1 MQIMKYK
8 DLIHFEPITSVIQ
21 LVNAADLAVAKNLVK
36 TFMFS
41 KTIKDVV
48 KEVVIKNLN
57 PESATETK
65 GIQIVGSYGTGKS
78 HLMAVV
84 SAIAENAELL
94 SHLESD
100 DVKDLLKIIA
110 GKYKVLRFEMGT
122 DKPLKDVVFAQIE
135 RFLEKEKIKF
145 AFDENSTDSWK
156 VEISKMMAAVEE
168 KYPNRCFLMVIDEML
183 QYLKGRNPTQ
193 LNNDL
198 MLLQQLGEAC
208 DNSRFKFMFGVQ
220 ELIYRAPEFQFQ
232 AEMLNKVED
241 RYSDLIIT
249 KDDVSFVVKERL
261 LKKDIHQK
269 EKIREHLLKY
279 AHMFEGINTNLNEF
293 VDLFPVH
300 PNYISYFERI
310 KHGKSQREILKVLS
324 GKFEDLLEKDVP
336 DKNPGLITYDSY
348 WPDLSQNPAML
359 TFPDIRAVRDKVEII
374 NDRINSHFISA
385 RANRKEL
392 ATKIANALAIRVL
405 CDDLD
410 KHNGANAQSLK
421 EDLCSTITNADS
433 PELLEAAIDS
443 TAKQLV
449 TATSGQYVD
458 QDSISSD
465 YYVRTEG
472 GINIPQLIRDYAED
486 VIKRDPD
493 QADQYYY
500 DFLQYVLSLQQN
512 TYRTGFKI
520 WQHSLDWIDKKS
532 FRLGYIFFGNPN
544 ERSTT
549 EPIQQYY
556 IFFCPIFNSINRNDG
571 DDEVY
576 FEMNGL
582 SKDFK
587 NTICLY
593 GAAKAK
599 EVSAPS
605 NQKQLFRSQIEEHLR
620 KAITIFDNEYTDKT
634 KAIYNG
640 KEKAL
645 KSFPLLGEGSTKDMI
660 FADVASRV
668 LNKYFNDKFPHYPA
682 FKDLLQ
688 PLSKENFD
696 GRIKS
701 ALKKITASSQPNR
714 DGEAILSGLGLWSG
728 QSIDTQNSKYADSI
742 RKTMKERGQGSVLNR
757 TDIIYVHYIPQN
769 LWYSVDFNIDH
780 QLEFLVLCALA
791 YKGDIE
797 ICWSGSKALS
807 AINIE
812 TLLNLS
818 DDDFFTFQHIKE
830 PQGIP
835 IKNLKALFT
844 CLGLPDLTSEL
855 EKAET
860 ITKIITEAKTRVEIV
875 VRTKSI
881 VFQGLRCRNIALLTD
896 EQAQKIKTELN
907 TLSTLLD
914 SIQSYNTY
922 GKLKAFKYTEDEM
935 KNAFNAWPYCKTVK
949 MLSDRAE
956 KFDKLV
962 GYLYTAQSYVVES
975 EKPLY
980 DDIVNSINNLGTVM
994 STGKDTELKQYDALL
1009 NSLVDRYVDY
1019 YLSNYTKCR
1028 LSSSDARIKDRLMG
1042 SEAKRICD
1050 IVKDSEFITATE
1062 YQNWINSI
1070 TSLREADVNLT
1081 KARVKEEPY
1090 HDFNPREY
1098 YGKPNFKIQEI
1109 EEQLQEILEKW
1120 INAMRSVFKDPSV
1133 QDNLDLLK
1141 PVDKKIVEDFRNDT
1155 LEITSDNATKLRN
1168 LISQLA
1174 QGIDKVEITLE
1185 NFRKQLNKPLSPQEA
1200 IDTLTEYINNLCA
1213 GKERSKV
1220 RIVIK

>member
-1 MQIMKYK
+1 MKYK
-8 DLIHFEPITSVIQ
+8 ELIHFEPITSVIQ
-21 LVNAADLAVAKNLVK
+21 LVNAGDVTVAKNLVK
-36 TFMFS
+36 TFVFS

-48 KEVVIKNLN
+48 KEVIIKNLSPN
-57 PESATETK
+57 PPAETK
-65 GIQIVGSYGTGKS
+65 GVQIVGSYGTGKS
-78 HLMAVV
+78 HLMSVV

-94 SHLESD
+94 KNLESD
-100 DVKDLLKIIA
+100 DVKEILKPIA
-110 GKYKVLRFEMGT
+110 GQYKVLRFVIGNT
-122 DKPLKDVVFAQIE
+122 QPLKDVVFDQIE
-135 RFLEKEKIKF
+135 KYTSKQKVDFS
-145 AFDENSTDSWK
+145 FDEKSLDSWSDQIK
-156 VEISKMMAAVEE
+156 NMMAAFED
-168 KYPNRCFLMVIDEML
+168 KFPKHHFLIVVDEL
-183 QYLKGRNPTQ
+183 LEYLKGRKPTE

-198 MLLQQLGEAC
+198 MLLRQLGEAC

-220 ELIYRAPEFQFQ
+220 ELLYRAPEFQFQ
-232 AEMLNKVED
+232 AEMLNKIED

-249 KDDVSFVVKERL
+249 KEDVSFVVKERL

-269 EKIREHLLKY
+269 EKIREHLLKF

-324 GKFEDLLEKDVP
+324 GKFEDLLGQEVP
-336 DKNPGLITYDSY
+336 ENNPGLITYDTY

-359 TFPDIRAVRDKVEII
+359 TFPDIRAVKDKVEII
-374 NDRINSHFISA
+374 NDRIKSHFTSA

-392 ATKIANALAIRVL
+392 ASKIANALAIRVL

-421 EDLCSTITNADS
+421 EDLCTTITSADN
-433 PELLEAAIDS
+433 PELLQAAIDS

-458 QDSISSD
+458 QDSISAD
-465 YYVRTEG
+465 YYIRTEG

-500 DFLQYVLSLQQN
+500 DFLQYVLSMQQN

-520 WQHSLDWIDKKS
+520 WQHSLEWTDKKS

-556 IFFCPIFNSINRNDG
+556 IFFCPIFNSINRNDEA
-571 DDEVY
+571 DEVY

-582 SKDFK
+582 SKEFK
-587 NTICLY
+587 DTICLY

-605 NQKQLFRSQIEEHLR
+605 NQKQLFRSQIDEHLR
-620 KAITIFDNEYTDKT
+620 KAIAIFDKEYTDKT
-634 KAIYNG
+634 QVIYNG

-645 KSFPLLGEGSTKDMI
+645 KSYPLLGEGSTKDMI

-668 LNKYFNDKFPHYPA
+668 LNKHFNDKFPHYPA

-701 ALKKITASSQPNR
+701 ALKKITASGQPNR

-757 TDIIYVHYIPQN
+757 TDIIYAHCASQN

-807 AINIE
+807 ATNIE

-818 DDDFFTFQHIKE
+818 EEDFFTFQHIKE

-835 IKNLKALFT
+835 VKNLKALFT
-844 CLGLPDLTSEL
+844 SLGLPDLTSEL
-855 EKAET
+855 EKPET
-860 ITKIITEAKTRVEIV
+860 ITRIITEAKTRVEIV
-875 VRTKSI
+875 VRTKS
-881 VFQGLRCRNIALLTD
+881 VVAQGLRCRNVALLTD
-896 EQAQKIKTELN
+896 DQAQKIKTELD

-922 GKLKAFKYTEDEM
+922 GKLKAFKYTEDEL
-935 KNAFNAWPYCKTVK
+935 KNAFNAWPHCEAIKK
-949 MLSDRAE
+949 LRDRAD
-956 KFDKLV
+956 KFEKLV
-962 GYLYTAQSYVVES
+962 GYLYTAQSYVVEV

-980 DDIVNSINNLGTVM
+980 DDIVNAINNLGTVM
-994 STGKDTELKQYDALL
+994 SVGKDTETKKYEALL
-1009 NSLVDRYVDY
+1009 NSLVDRYADY
-1019 YLSNYTKCR
+1019 YLSHYTKCR
-1028 LSSSDARIKDRLMG
+1028 LSASDARVKDRLMG
-1042 SEAKRICD
+1042 SENKRICD

-1098 YGKPNFKIQEI
+1098 YGKPNFKIQEL
-1109 EEQLQEILEKW
+1109 EEQLTEILDKW

-1133 QDNLDLLK
+1133 QDNMDLLK
-1141 PVDKKIVEDFRNDT
+1141 PADKKIVEDFRNNKVELT
-1155 LEITSDNATKLRN
+1155 ADNATKLRN

-1185 NFRKQLNKPLSPQEA
+1185 DFRKQLNKPLSPQEA

-1213 GKERSKV
+1213 GKERAKV